1 MSLADVYVI
10 LMCGLGAI
18 ISGYSILLM
27 NRDFKLRFVW
37 ISCLIGMLSIVLY
50 TYHFEAR
57 ESFLIMC
64 LYYGSWLFS
73 AFYFGKKV
81 NNA

>member
-1 MSLADVYVI
+1 MNLADFYVV

-37 ISCLIGMLSIVLY
+37 ISCFSGMLSLVLY
-50 TYHFEAR
+50 TYHFNAQEP
-57 ESFLIMC
+57 FLIMC
-64 LYYGSWLFS
+64 LYYGCWLFS
-73 AFYFGKKV
+73 AFYFAKKM
-81 NNA
+81 NA

>member
-1 MSLADVYVI
+1 MSLVNLYVV

-27 NRDFKLRFVW
+27 NRDFKLRYVW
-37 ISCLIGMLSIVLY
+37 ICCFSGMLSIVLY
-50 TYHFEAR
+50 TYHFEAQ
-57 ESFLIMC
+57 EPFSIMC

-73 AFYFGKKV
+73 AYFFTKKM
-81 NNA
+81 NA